1 MLNNRKFM
9 FYYIY
14 VNKILKDMKTLSEVL
29 ELMAV
34 KANEGCFKNVE
45 VHWDDDQNE
54 ESSGEEISFKWEMN
68 YAMGVESRLWYLVEM
83 MNFFIRVDWNKSYV
97 IEMRDKLNK
106 IAFVEEECLMIED
119 DWYDV
124 FLTDCKKEM
133 KLFLRMM
140 EKIDNE

>member
-14 VNKILKDMKTLSEVL
+14 VNKILKDMKTLNEVL
-29 ELMAV
+29 ELMEV

-45 VHWDDDQNE
+45 VDE
-54 ESSGEEISFKWEMN
+54 ELLGVENLFKWEMN

-83 MNFFIRVDWNKSYV
+83 MNFFIRVDWNKEYI

-106 IAFVEEECLMIED
+106 IVFVEEECLMIED

-124 FLTDCKKEM
+124 FLMDCKKEM

>member
-1 MLNNRKFM
+1 M

-14 VNKILKDMKTLSEVL
+14 VNKILKDMKTLNEVL
-29 ELMAV
+29 ELMEV
-34 KANEGCFKNVE
+34 KANEGCFKNIEVDEELLGVE
-45 VHWDDDQNE
+45 KL
-54 ESSGEEISFKWEMN
+54 FKWEMN

-106 IAFVEEECLMIED
+106 IVFVEEECLMIEN

-124 FLTDCKKEM
+124 FLMDCKKEM

>member
-1 MLNNRKFM
+1 M

-14 VNKILKDMKTLSEVL
+14 VNKILKDMKTLNEVL
-29 ELMAV
+29 ELMEV

-45 VHWDDDQNE
+45 VDE
-54 ESSGEEISFKWEMN
+54 ELLGVENLFKWEMN

-124 FLTDCKKEM
+124 FLIDCKKEM